1 LQIFKSGK
9 NFTIG
14 LDYDIYLNDDLPDN
28 FFIGIVNPD
37 NTP

>member
-1 LQIFKSGK
+1 
-9 NFTIG
+9 

>member
-1 LQIFKSGK
+1 
-9 NFTIG
+9 

-37 NTP
+37 NSP